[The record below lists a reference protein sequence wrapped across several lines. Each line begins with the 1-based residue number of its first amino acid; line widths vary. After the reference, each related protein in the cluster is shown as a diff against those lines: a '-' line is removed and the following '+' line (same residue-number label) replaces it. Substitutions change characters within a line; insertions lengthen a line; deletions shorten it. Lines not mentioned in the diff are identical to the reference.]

1 MEKHWLFIL
10 TKEGFHVINVLP
22 AALSECPDSLRSA
35 VQKRLEEE
43 GCELLSVSVTESMPY
58 QDKRM
63 ISRQYR
69 VILNRL
75 NLVSV
80 LHCRDDGALKDKVF
94 TNELI
99 WGDVLEII
107 RTAPVDSSLAMLR
120 QAIPEETKKLLSL

>member
-1 MEKHWLFIL
+1 MI
-10 TKEGFHVINVLP
+10 HVIP
-22 AALSECPDSLRSA
+22 TTLSECPDSLRSA
-35 VQKRLEEE
+35 VQKRLQEE
-43 GCELLSVSVTESMPY
+43 GCELLSVSVTESTPY

-80 LHCRDDGALKDKVF
+80 LHCRDDGARKDKVF

-99 WGDVLEII
+99 WGDILEII
-107 RTAPVDSSLAMLR
+107 RTAPADSLLAMLR
-120 QAIPEETKKLLSL
+120 QAVPEETKKLLSL